1 VSLPGPQELLG
12 LAVIGDRQAHELRLL
27 GREGAVMEPP
37 ALEVAPLVVGS
48 VARRRVTCAMTV
60 RVPADLGALE
70 QRARG
75 EVLHCADRAL
85 DLGDLLLGLSCIG
98 LGHGVDG
105 IGSWRYYYRQS
116 AADATP
122 QATRREVRSFH

>member
-1 VSLPGPQELLG
+1 MGLPGPQELLC
-12 LAVIGDRQAHELRLL
+12 LAVVGARQAHEFGLL
-27 GREGAVMEPP
+27 GREGAVVQPP

-48 VARRRVTCAMTV
+48 VARRRVARAMTV
-60 RVPADLGALE
+60 GVPADLGALE

-75 EVLHCADRAL
+75 QILHGADCPL
-85 DLGDLLLGLSCIG
+85 DLGDFLLDLSGIG

-105 IGSWRYYYRQS
+105 VADWRYYYRQS